1 MERIFGVNYGNEKKN
16 PHSYPKLSIMALFG
30 TFKIQLKF
38 QTIERF
44 KLRQYLLLCAIW
56 YTSATKKREW
66 LLSDHYY
73 SYDTYVLDTR
83 MLAWML

>member
-30 TFKIQLKF
+30 TFEIQLKF

-44 KLRQYLLLCAIW
+44 KLRQYLLLCAI
-56 YTSATKKREW
+56 
-66 LLSDHYY
+66 
-73 SYDTYVLDTR
+73 
-83 MLAWML
+83 